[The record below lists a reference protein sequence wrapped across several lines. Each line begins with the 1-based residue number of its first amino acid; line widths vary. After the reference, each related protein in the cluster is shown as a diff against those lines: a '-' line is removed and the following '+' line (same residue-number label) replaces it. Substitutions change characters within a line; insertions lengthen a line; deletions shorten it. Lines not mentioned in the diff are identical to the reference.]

1 MIDRA
6 NIIQDSSFL
15 YDHSNL
21 MKKYFI
27 TVLKKFLSVYDG
39 ISYFCEKRTIIDI
52 VNHKSR
58 LEISIGNISYKESLI
73 LLLTKV
79 SRKTH

>member
-39 ISYFCEKRTIIDI
+39 ISYFCEKRTI
-52 VNHKSR
+52 
-58 LEISIGNISYKESLI
+58 L
-73 LLLTKV
+73 
-79 SRKTH
+79 